1 MKITRI
7 VLKKSLLL
15 LGIGIGLLTSCG
27 EKKDAEA
34 AAKKA
39 QIELKAKEEQAE
51 AVKKKAMEKAEAMK
65 KAEAEAMEKE
75 KMKADS
81 IRQVKEHGHAH

>member
-39 QIELKAKEEQAE
+39 QIELKAQEEQAE
-51 AVKKKAMEKAEAMK
+51 TVKKEAME